1 MSEHAAEQAMNNALA
16 SVNMEGL
23 FVDEQSKN
31 WCKMLLLNEITME
44 QYISFVKEKS
54 GVL

>member
-1 MSEHAAEQAMNNALA
+1 MSEKTAEQAMNNALA

-23 FVDEQSKN
+23 FVDEQSQT

-44 QYISFVKEKS
+44 KYIELVKEKA
-54 GVL
+54 GIV